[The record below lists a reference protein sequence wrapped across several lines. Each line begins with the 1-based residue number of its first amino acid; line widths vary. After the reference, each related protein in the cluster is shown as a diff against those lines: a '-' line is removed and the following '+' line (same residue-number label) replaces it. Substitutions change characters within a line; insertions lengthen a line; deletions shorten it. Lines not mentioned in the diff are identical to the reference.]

1 MNTVNLDAES
11 KRLHDNAVDKGFWEP
26 NNQETHTIFYLKQ
39 IAMIHSECSE
49 VLEAIRKSKGDRQV
63 VEELADI
70 IIRTLDLYWGL
81 KEDGYTDISLHDTY
95 MEKTAYNEQ
104 RARMHGVLA

>member
-1 MNTVNLDAES
+1 MNLDDLAYN
-11 KRLHDNAVDKGFWEP
+11 LHEVAVEKGFWEP
-26 NNQETHTIFYLKQ
+26 CGESDDFIFYAKQ
-39 IAMIHSECSE
+39 MCMIHSEVSE
-49 VLEAIRKSKGDRQV
+49 AMEALRKDQGNEKF

-95 MEKTAYNEQ
+95 LEKTTYNEQ